1 MKSITSL
8 LLSLAVTATATAA
21 TPFVRNDSPALKFA
35 GATRPIEK
43 LVKKSPL
50 QRRGNVDFSKP
61 NVKKAP
67 TLKAASDAELTT
79 ILEEDFSK
87 FTAGSEASPDGTSL
101 SDLNTAVI
109 PDSYLNGSGL
119 SGYPIYQAGGC
130 AYIGTFN
137 YNGSA
142 YTGSLFT
149 PDFDA
154 SGNLVVSFRAKSEL
168 SGGEQ
173 MCVGHYWYDYDANK
187 SNEIAYK
194 ILNITNSWQ
203 TFEVSFDSFT
213 DAESYLIW
221 YSQSAGLYID
231 DIKVQSVKVNLA
243 APKATTY
250 TNYTGTSF
258 IANWSEVAEATSYL
272 LTVYTLDGD
281 AQIDILT
288 DKEVT
293 GTSYEVT
300 GLDVNAVYYYYVKAK
315 NDQYTSQKSNTI
327 EVNTIAVPVFNEPTV
342 TDDGFVASWNAS
354 PRANQYEFWA
364 YERLTAKK
372 GETITL
378 AETNFDEIV
387 SEGTIGAPEEP
398 EAVTASIESLPGW
411 LLYFPVY
418 INGAVGINDYYSIME
433 YPTYLDSPDYD
444 LTISGGKIK
453 VDVDIYSTDNV
464 AIILYNYN
472 SATGGYEYSD
482 YYEITDAAAQWKTHS
497 VELTGGTDRSL
508 VCICGIGYNYTF
520 IDNLK
525 VTVVAEQDGFFDK
538 PILQAVTAETSVK
551 VTADMSAGKTYA
563 YKARAGYLAQNDTE
577 TTVVGEYSDLQTV
590 TGQNGGVGSTAFDG
604 VAAYVA
610 GGKLNVE
617 NPEGLPVAVYS
628 ANGSLVSTS
637 ASATIDLPAR
647 GVYVVKIGNK
657 VFKVVK

>member
-1 MKSITSL
+1 M
-8 LLSLAVTATATAA
+8 LLSLAVTATATAS

-43 LVKKSPL
+43 PVKKNPL
-50 QRRGNVDFSKP
+50 QKRGNVDFSKP
-61 NVKKAP
+61 QIRKAP
-67 TLKAASDAELTT
+67 VVKAASDAELIT

-87 FTAGSEASPDGTSL
+87 FTAGSEAAPDGTSL
-101 SDLNTAVI
+101 SDMSTAVI

-119 SGYPIYQAGGC
+119 GGYPVYQAGGC

-137 YNGSA
+137 YYGTT
-142 YTGSLFT
+142 YTGSLLT
-149 PDFDA
+149 PDIDT
-154 SGNLVVSFRAKSEL
+154 SGGVVVSFRAKSEL

-173 MCVGHYWYDYDANK
+173 MAVGYYWYDYDNEG
-187 SNEIAYK
+187 SNRIDYK
-194 ILNITNSWQ
+194 TLNITNQWQ
-203 TFEVSFDSFT
+203 TFKVEFDPFA

-221 YSQSAGLYID
+221 YSQSAGLFLD
-231 DIKVQSVKVNLA
+231 DIVVQTVKVNLA
-243 APKATTY
+243 APKATSY

-258 IANWSEVAEATSYL
+258 TANWSEVAEATSYL

-281 AQIDILT
+281 TQTNVLT
-288 DKEVT
+288 EKEVK

-300 GLDVNAVYYYYVKAK
+300 GLDVNEVYYYYVQAK
-315 NDQYTSQKSNTI
+315 NDRYTSLKSNTI

-354 PRANQYEFWA
+354 PRANKYDFWA
-364 YERLTAKK
+364 YERLAAKK
-372 GETITL
+372 GETIML

-398 EAVTASIESLPGW
+398 EEVTASIESLPGW
-411 LLYFPVY
+411 LLYFPLY
-418 INGAVGINDYYSIME
+418 INGAVGINDYYSMMD

-444 LTISGGKIK
+444 LTISGGKVK

-472 SATGGYEYSD
+472 SSTGGYEYSD
-482 YYEITDAAAQWKTHS
+482 VYEITDAAAQWKTHS

-508 VCICGIGYNYTF
+508 VCIYGVGYNYTF

-538 PILQAVTAETSVK
+538 PIFNTQTAETSVK
-551 VTADMSAGKTYA
+551 VAADMSAGKTYA
-563 YKARAGYLAQNDTE
+563 YKVCGAYLAQSQTE

-610 GGKLNVE
+610 DGALRVV

-637 ASATIDLPAR
+637 ADAVIDLPSR